1 MITELLGY
9 DKFIP
14 MNTGVEADE
23 TAIKIMRRWAYR
35 DKGIPDNQAVIL
47 FPENNFWGRTIA
59 ARSTSNNPLM
69 TS

>member
-1 MITELLGY
+1 
-9 DKFIP
+9 

-35 DKGIPDNQAVIL
+35 DKGIPDNQATIL

-59 ARSTSNNPLM
+59 ARTTSNNPLM
-69 TS
+69 TSQFGPWT